1 MPSLPQQPQLP
12 ATATPET
19 PEGRW
24 ITSFVK
30 SFQQLYFQL
39 TYVLN
44 TMCRVD
50 TLANRPATPTL
61 NETFFIPSNT
71 SQLYAAVSDAW
82 VNVGPRR
89 GLPALGNGASS
100 VTITL
105 SPAEADA
112 SYIVTAMPTYA
123 TTAYAVEANK
133 AATQFVLTLGR
144 GAGASDSVNWVLW
157 RA

>member
-50 TLANRPATPTL
+50 TLANRPATPVL

-89 GLPALGNGASS
+89 GLTAIGNGASS

-105 SPAEADA
+105 SPAEANA
-112 SYIVTAMPTYA
+112 SYIVTATPTYA
-123 TTAYAVEANK
+123 TTVYAVEANK
-133 AATQFVLTLGR
+133 AAGQFVLTFGTA
-144 GAGASDSVNWVLW
+144 AGASDSVNWVLW

>member
-50 TLANRPATPTL
+50 TLANRPATPAL
-61 NETFFIPSNT
+61 NETLFIPSDT
-71 SQLYAAVSDAW
+71 SQLYGAVAGAW

-89 GLPALGNGASS
+89 GLTAIGNGASS

-105 SPAEADA
+105 SPAEANA
-112 SYIVTAMPTYA
+112 SYIVTATPTYA
-123 TTAYAVEANK
+123 TTVYAVEANK
-133 AATQFVLTLGR
+133 AAAQFVLTFGTA
-144 GAGASDSVNWVLW
+144 AGASDSGNWGPF